1 MYRYQVDIPDEEHDE
16 FVRQSPLVN
25 ILQSSAWASVKS
37 EWENEKIGFYKDDKL
52 VGVSSLLYRS
62 LPFGFTMC
70 YIARGPI
77 IDYTNRA
84 LVEFVFA
91 SLRDIAKRKRA
102 LFIKIDPTLCLSKT
116 VLNKQ
121 DSDYSETLVTLQYLR
136 ELGFIWS
143 GKTTGMAD
151 TIQPRIQAKIYKENF
166 VEDKLSKS
174 TKQAIRTAQNKGIKV
189 QYGGIELLDSF
200 SLLMKKT
207 EARKNISL
215 RNEAYYRNLLLTFQ
229 NHAYITL
236 STLDLSERLQELEE
250 QWTQNQIFIQSLVNT
265 AKSSKFQTRLKEK
278 ERLDEEITFLKKH
291 ISAGVLIA
299 PLAGTLTLEF
309 GQTSVNLYAGMDEE
323 FKRYNAPILTWYQ
336 TAHHAF
342 ERGSLWQNLGGIEHA
357 RDGGLYRFKSNFN
370 PTIEEYFGEFTLP
383 THPLYPVISLVFD
396 LRKKLRKK
404 YHRK

>member
-37 EWENEKIGFYKDDKL
+37 EWENEKVGFYKDDKL

-143 GKTTGMAD
+143 GKTTEMAD

-166 VEDKLSKS
+166 GEDKLSKS

>member
-37 EWENEKIGFYKDDKL
+37 EWENEKVGFYKDDKL

-102 LFIKIDPTLCLSKT
+102 LFIKIDPTRCLSKT

-166 VEDKLSKS
+166 GEDKLSKS

>member
-37 EWENEKIGFYKDDKL
+37 EWENEKVGFYKDDKL

-166 VEDKLSKS
+166 GEDKLSKS

>member
-37 EWENEKIGFYKDDKL
+37 EWENEKVGFYKDDKL

-166 VEDKLSKS
+166 GEDKLSKS

-265 AKSSKFQTRLKEK
+265 AKSSKFQSRLKEK

>member
-37 EWENEKIGFYKDDKL
+37 EWENEKVGFYKDDKL

-166 VEDKLSKS
+166 GEDKLSKS

-189 QYGGIELLDSF
+189 QFGGIELLDSF

>member
-37 EWENEKIGFYKDDKL
+37 EWENEKVGFYKDDKL

-84 LVEFVFA
+84 LVEFVFT

-116 VLNKQ
+116 VFNKQ

-166 VEDKLSKS
+166 GEDKLSKS

-189 QYGGIELLDSF
+189 QFGGIELLDSF

-299 PLAGTLTLEF
+299 PLAATLTLEF

-357 RDGGLYRFKSNFN
+357 KDGGLYRFKSNFN

>member
-37 EWENEKIGFYKDDKL
+37 EWENEKVGFYKDDKL

-84 LVEFVFA
+84 LVEFVFT

-166 VEDKLSKS
+166 GEDKLSKS

-189 QYGGIELLDSF
+189 QFGGIELLDSF

-250 QWTQNQIFIQSLVNT
+250 QL
-265 AKSSKFQTRLKEK
+265 AKNRALEEAFTESTRTSKVEAQKKEK
-278 ERLDEEITFLKKH
+278 ERLVEEIDFLQGYMNMGKSN
-291 ISAGVLIA
+291 I
-299 PLAGTLTLEF
+299 PLAATLSLEF
-309 GQTSVNLYAGMDEE
+309 GNTSVNLYAGMDDA
-323 FKRYNAPILTWYQ
+323 FKRYNAPILTWYE
-336 TAHHAF
+336 TARYAF
-342 ERGSLWQNLGGIEHA
+342 ERGMVWQNLGGVENSLN
-357 RDGGLYRFKSNFN
+357 GGLYRFKSNFN

>member
-25 ILQSSAWASVKS
+25 ILQSSAWASIKS
-37 EWENEKIGFYKDDKL
+37 EWGNEKVGFYKDDKL

-84 LVEFVFA
+84 LVEFVFT
-91 SLRDIAKRKRA
+91 SLRDIVKRRRA

-166 VEDKLSKS
+166 GEDKLSKS

-189 QYGGIELLDSF
+189 QFGGIELLDSF